1 MKNMEI
7 LQLFG
12 VDWKLMLAQVF
23 NFIIVLVV
31 LWRFA
36 LKPLNKTMEA
46 RNKEIAQGLDDAK
59 NASQRLQQVEQEAKE
74 QINKAKQ
81 EAMLILE
88 KASTQAEAGRK
99 AASEKT
105 KQEVAVLIT
114 RAKEQIEAEKD
125 MLVQEARQ
133 DLSKLLV
140 EALEKILTKGVS
152 QEIDKKYL
160 QAIAKELKHEK

>member
-1 MKNMEI
+1 MEI

-23 NFIIVLVV
+23 NFIIVLAV

-59 NASQRLQQVEQEAKE
+59 NASQRLHQVEQEAKE

-81 EAMLILE
+81 EAMFILE
-88 KASTQAEAGRK
+88 KANTQAEASRK
-99 AASEKT
+99 TASEKT

-114 RAKEQIEAEKD
+114 KAKEQIEAEKD

-160 QAIAKELKHEK
+160 QAIAKELKHESR

>member
-1 MKNMEI
+1 MEI

-12 VDWKLMLAQVF
+12 VDWKLMLAQLV

-36 LKPLNKTMEA
+36 LKPLSKTMEA

-59 NASQRLQQVEQEAKE
+59 NASERLHKVEQEAKE

-88 KASTQAEAGRK
+88 KASAQAESSRRIAT
-99 AASEKT
+99 EKT
-105 KQEVAVLIT
+105 KEEVAILIAK
-114 RAKEQIEAEKD
+114 AKEQIEAEKD
-125 MLVQEARQ
+125 MLVDEARQ

-140 EALEKILTKGVS
+140 EALEKILTKSVS